1 MTEQKV
7 IETQKTQIG
16 RAWSIFV
23 FALILLIVAFV
34 PKLPMYVRVILII
47 MGILTITTN
56 WKRFNENLNR

>member
-1 MTEQKV
+1 MNEEQV

-34 PKLPMYVRVILII
+34 PTLPTYARVLLIV
-47 MGILTITTN
+47 MGVLTITTN
-56 WKRFNENLNR
+56 YQRFNENLNK